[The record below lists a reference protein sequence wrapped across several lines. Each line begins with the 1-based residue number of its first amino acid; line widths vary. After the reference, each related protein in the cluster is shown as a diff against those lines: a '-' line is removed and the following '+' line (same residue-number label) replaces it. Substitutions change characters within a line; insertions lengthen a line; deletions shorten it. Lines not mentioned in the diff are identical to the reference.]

1 MKYAPEYPV
10 ESVFKM
16 AAGGSKQLVEVQEI
30 ERLKEELGELKEE
43 HAEKQLALAG
53 VKDTLKATKEEKKTA
68 FKKL

>member
-1 MKYAPEYPV
+1 
-10 ESVFKM
+10 M